1 MGLGPTI
8 PMLRGLHLFRDA
20 VRGATS
26 TVARTIG
33 RRPLTQPSAAELQTW
48 EPAGHPGGQHFP
60 LRPVAAAPP
69 VERPFAVRVLAPPK
83 WSPSRAA
90 SHLRQ
95 LFQHADLLAALSRH
109 RINVRYKQSILGG
122 LWAMFQPLA
131 MMVVYTAVFSRLV
144 KVPTEGVPY
153 AVFAYSG
160 LLPWTFFST
169 AVSNGTSS
177 LVSHASLV
185 TKVYFPREMLPISYV
200 IAAAVDVVI
209 GAAALVALIWWFD
222 VPIGWSALA
231 IAPIMLTLSAFAL
244 ACALVLSAIQ
254 VRFRDIGLALP
265 VLLQLWMFA
274 SPVLYPLRLVPDT
287 WREGYLLNPIAGLVE
302 NFRRAAIGMPLDA
315 ESMLTAAVV
324 SGIALPAAYLVFK
337 HVEATVA
344 DVI

>member
-1 MGLGPTI
+1 MRL
-8 PMLRGLHLFRDA
+8 GLHTPKLRPFYLYGCA
-20 VRGATS
+20 VRGATAA
-26 TVARTIG
+26 VARTIG
-33 RRPLTQPSAAELQTW
+33 RRVWTQPFAAELRTW
-48 EPAGHPGGQHFP
+48 DVAGHSSRQHFQLGP
-60 LRPVAAAPP
+60 HAAAPP
-69 VERPFAVRVLAPPK
+69 VERPVPVRVLAPPK
-83 WSPSRAA
+83 WSPTRAA
-90 SHLRQ
+90 SDLRQ

-109 RINVRYKQSILGG
+109 RLNVRYKQSLLGG

-153 AVFAYSG
+153 AIFAYAG

-254 VRFRDIGLALP
+254 VRFRDVGLALP

-274 SPVLYPLRLVPDT
+274 SPVLYPLHLVPDT
-287 WREGYLLNPIAGLVE
+287 WREAYLLNPMAGLVE
-302 NFRRAAIGMPLDA
+302 NFRRAAIGLPLDA
-315 ESMLTAAVV
+315 ESMLTAAVA
-324 SGIALPAAYLVFK
+324 SGIALPVAYLVFK